1 MVGQQRQLQRLR
13 SVLLHLFVFGFALIM
28 IYPLAWML
36 SSSLKDNSEIF
47 INAHQ
52 LLPSHFNFNNY
63 INGFKGFAGTSFIV
77 FFKNSLIITLFSV
90 IGTVISSTMVA
101 YGFAR
106 IRFRGSRF
114 WFACM
119 MLTMML
125 PSEVLTIPQYIFFQ
139 KIDWINT
146 FLPLIVPSFFGGA
159 FFIFLIIQF
168 LRGIPKELDESAT
181 IDGCGRYRIFLQILI
196 PLLVPPII
204 TVSIFKFYWT
214 WDDFFSPL
222 LYLNSPKLATVSLAI
237 KNMSDPTAQ
246 TDWGA
251 MFAMSVLSLLPIVAV
266 FIAFQKYIVEGIST
280 TGLKG

>member
-1 MVGQQRQLQRLR
+1 MHVTNRRARAAR
-13 SVLLHLFVFGFALIM
+13 SVILHLAVTVFALLM
-28 IYPLAWML
+28 IYPLLWMV
-36 SSSLKDNSEIF
+36 SSSLKDNADIFVRSYQLIPSEI
-47 INAHQ
+47 
-52 LLPSHFNFNNY
+52 NFKNY
-63 INGFKGFAGTSFIV
+63 MNGLKGFAGTPFTV
-77 FFKNSLIITLFSV
+77 FFKNSLIITVFSV
-90 IGTVISSTMVA
+90 LGTVVSSTLVA

-106 IRFRGSRF
+106 IRFAGSSF

-125 PSEVLTIPQYIFFQ
+125 PAEVLTIPQYIFFQ
-139 KIDWINT
+139 KIGWINT

-159 FFIFLIIQF
+159 FFIFLMVQF

-181 IDGCGRYRIFLQILI
+181 IDGCGRYGIFLRILV
-196 PLLVPPII
+196 PLLVPPVI
-204 TVSIFKFYWT
+204 TISIFKFYWT

-251 MFAMSVLSLLPIVAV
+251 MFAMSVLSLLPILAV
-266 FIAFQKYIVEGIST
+266 FVAFQKYIVEGIST

>member
-13 SVLLHLFVFGFALIM
+13 SVILHLFVFGFALIM
-28 IYPLAWML
+28 IYPMAWML

-181 IDGCGRYRIFLQILI
+181 IDGCGRYRIFMQILI

>member
-13 SVLLHLFVFGFALIM
+13 SVILHLFVFGFALIM

-47 INAHQ
+47 INAHL
-52 LLPSHFNFNNY
+52 LLPSKFNFNNY
-63 INGFKGFAGTSFIV
+63 INGFKGFAGTTFMV

-139 KIDWINT
+139 KIGWINT

-181 IDGCGRYRIFLQILI
+181 IDGCGRYRIFMQILI

-251 MFAMSVLSLLPIVAV
+251 MFAMSVLSLLPIVVV

>member
-13 SVLLHLFVFGFALIM
+13 SVILHLFVFGFALIM

-181 IDGCGRYRIFLQILI
+181 IDGCGRYRIFMQILI

>member
-1 MVGQQRQLQRLR
+1 MVGQHRQLQRLR
-13 SVLLHLFVFGFALIM
+13 SVILHLFVFGFALIM

-47 INAHQ
+47 INAH
-52 LLPSHFNFNNY
+52 LLIPSKFNFNNY
-63 INGFKGFAGTSFIV
+63 INGFKGFAGTSFMV

-106 IRFRGSRF
+106 ICFRGSSF

-139 KIDWINT
+139 KIGWINT

-181 IDGCGRYRIFLQILI
+181 IDGCGRYRIFMQILI

-251 MFAMSVLSLLPIVAV
+251 MFAMSVLSLLPIVVV
-266 FIAFQKYIVEGIST
+266 FIGFQKYIVEGIST

>member
-13 SVLLHLFVFGFALIM
+13 SVILHLFVFGFALIM

-47 INAHQ
+47 INAHL
-52 LLPSHFNFNNY
+52 LLPSKFNFNNY
-63 INGFKGFAGTSFIV
+63 INGFKGFAGTTFMV

-139 KIDWINT
+139 KIGWINT

-181 IDGCGRYRIFLQILI
+181 IDGCGRYRIFMQILI

-251 MFAMSVLSLLPIVAV
+251 MFAMSVLSLLPIVVV
-266 FIAFQKYIVEGIST
+266 FIGFQKYIVEGIST

>member
-13 SVLLHLFVFGFALIM
+13 SVILHLFVFGFALIM
-28 IYPLAWML
+28 VYPLAWML

-181 IDGCGRYRIFLQILI
+181 IDGCGRYRIFMQILI

-251 MFAMSVLSLLPIVAV
+251 MFAMSVLSLLPIVVV

>member
-13 SVLLHLFVFGFALIM
+13 SVILHLFVFGFALIM

-181 IDGCGRYRIFLQILI
+181 IDGCGRYRIFMQILV

>member
-13 SVLLHLFVFGFALIM
+13 SVILHLFVFGFALIM

-63 INGFKGFAGTSFIV
+63 INGFKGFAGTSVIV

-181 IDGCGRYRIFLQILI
+181 IDGCGRYRIFMQILI

-251 MFAMSVLSLLPIVAV
+251 MFAMSVLSLLPIVVV

>member
-1 MVGQQRQLQRLR
+1 MSGAVKTLKQTR
-13 SVLLHLFVFGFALIM
+13 SVLLHAVVTLFAFVM
-28 IYPLAWML
+28 VYPLLWML
-36 SSSLKDNSEIF
+36 SSSFKDTTEIF
-47 INAHQ
+47 VNAHQ
-52 LLPSHFNFNNY
+52 LIPSTWNFSNY
-63 INGFKGFAGTSFIV
+63 VTGFKGFAGISFAV
-77 FFKNSLIITLFSV
+77 FFKNSFIITILSV

-106 IRFRGSRF
+106 IRFKWAPF
-114 WFACM
+114 WFSCM

-125 PSEVLTIPQYIFFQ
+125 PGEVLMIPQYIFFH
-139 KIDWINT
+139 KIGWINT
-146 FLPLIVPSFFGGA
+146 FLPLIVPAFFGGA
-159 FFIFLIIQF
+159 FFIFLITQF
-168 LRGIPKELDESAT
+168 LRGIPKELDESAY
-181 IDGCGRYRIFLQILI
+181 IDGCDKYQIFFRIMV

-237 KNMSDPTAQ
+237 KNFSDPTMK

-251 MFAMSVLSLLPIVAV
+251 MFAMSMLSLVPIFAV
-266 FIAFQKYIVEGIST
+266 FFIFQKYIVEGIST

>member
-13 SVLLHLFVFGFALIM
+13 SVILHLFVFGFALIM

-181 IDGCGRYRIFLQILI
+181 IDGCGRYRIFMQILI

-251 MFAMSVLSLLPIVAV
+251 MFAMSVLSLLPIVVV

>member
-13 SVLLHLFVFGFALIM
+13 SVILHLFVFGFALIM

-63 INGFKGFAGTSFIV
+63 INGFKGFAGTSFVV
-77 FFKNSLIITLFSV
+77 FYKNSLIITLFSV
-90 IGTVISSTMVA
+90 VGTVVSSTMVA

-119 MLTMML
+119 MMTMML

-181 IDGCGRYRIFLQILI
+181 IDGCGRYRIFMQILV

-251 MFAMSVLSLLPIVAV
+251 MFAMSVLSLLPIVVV
-266 FIAFQKYIVEGIST
+266 FIGFQKYIVEGIST

>member
-1 MVGQQRQLQRLR
+1 MGTSVRTIRLFR
-13 SVLLHLFVFGFALIM
+13 RGIFHLAVTAFALVM
-28 IYPLAWML
+28 LYPMLWML
-36 SSSLKDNSEIF
+36 SSSLKDTTEIF
-47 INAHQ
+47 VNSHQ
-52 LLPSHFNFNNY
+52 LIPSEWSFDNY
-63 INGFKGFAGTSFIV
+63 VTGFKGFAGISFSV
-77 FFKNSLIITLFSV
+77 FFKNSFIITILSV
-90 IGTVISSTMVA
+90 LGTVISSALVA

-106 IRFRGSRF
+106 IRFKFAPF

-125 PSEVLTIPQYIFFQ
+125 PAEVLMIPQYILFH
-139 KIDWINT
+139 KIGWINT

-168 LRGIPKELDESAT
+168 MRGIPKELDEAAV
-181 IDGCGRYRIFLQILI
+181 IDGCGKYRTFAMVIL
-196 PLLVPPII
+196 PLLTPPLI
-204 TVSIFKFYWT
+204 TTAIFKFYWT

-237 KNMSDPTAQ
+237 KNFSDPTMK

-251 MFAMSVLSLLPIVAV
+251 MFAMSVLSIIPIVVV
-266 FIAFQKYIVEGIST
+266 FFLFQRYIVDGIST

>member
-1 MVGQQRQLQRLR
+1 MSGQQHQTKRLR
-13 SVLLHLFVFGFALIM
+13 SIALHLIVTAFAVVML
-28 IYPLAWML
+28 YPLLWMV

-47 INAHQ
+47 IQAHQ
-52 LLPSHFNFNNY
+52 LIPSKLNFSNY
-63 INGFKGFAGTSFIV
+63 VNGFKGFAGTSFVV
-77 FFKNSLIITLFSV
+77 FFKNSLIITVFSV

-106 IRFRGSRF
+106 IRFKGSRF

-119 MLTMML
+119 MMTMML
-125 PSEVLTIPQYIFFQ
+125 PAEVLTIPQYIFFQ

-146 FLPLIVPSFFGGA
+146 FFPLIVPSFFGGA
-159 FFIFLIIQF
+159 FFIFLVIQF

-181 IDGCGRYRIFLQILI
+181 IDGCGRYRIFMQILI

-251 MFAMSVLSLLPIVAV
+251 MFAMSVLSLAPIVAV
-266 FIAFQKYIVEGIST
+266 FIGFQKYIVEGIST